1 MQNELT
7 NEQKCMAQLFSVLCA
22 IVDSDHTPR
31 ITIEATMQTLNQ
43 LFNNED
49 GPFMQDDI
57 AGMTVSM
64 IDTIN
69 GIVDRKNKKTHQ
81 KLGGDIL
88 DNINWN

>member
-1 MQNELT
+1 MQNGLT

-22 IVDSDHTPR
+22 IVESDHTPR

-49 GPFMQDDI
+49 GPFMQDDT

-64 IDTIN
+64 IDAIN
-69 GIVDRKNKKTHQ
+69 GIVDKKNKKAHQ
-81 KLGGDIL
+81 QLGQGIL

>member
-22 IVDSDHTPR
+22 IVESDHTPR

-49 GPFMQDDI
+49 GPFMADDT

-64 IDTIN
+64 IDAIN
-69 GIVDRKNKKTHQ
+69 GIVDKKNKKTHQ
-81 KLGGDIL
+81 QLGQGIL